1 MIKRGL
7 VLAFGFVFGLQGQPV
22 YRPSLDDPA
31 IGYTGETRD
40 AVSLLRGRLEKG
52 QTQLEWSEKFG
63 YLESV
68 LKELHVPVSSQMLVF
83 SKTSLQIAKISP
95 EHPRALYFND
105 EVYIGF
111 VRGGLLEL
119 AAVDPAKG
127 AVFYVMEQKKTA
139 KPQLLR
145 KDADC
150 LQCHFTLNTMQTPGF
165 LTRSVYATRGGE
177 VIPEAGGFFTDQ
189 HSPLEQRW
197 GGWFVTGTSGMQRH
211 LGNEFASGGKN
222 RINMEHGSNVTDL
235 KGRVNTSPYPAPES
249 DLTALMVLNH
259 QVGMHN
265 LITRMGYEARL
276 GREELPRTIEASLRY
291 MLFMNEAQLRDETK
305 GTSSFRADFE
315 ALGPKDSQ
323 GRSLRQMDMK
333 TRMFRYPCSFLIYSE
348 AFDALPAAAK
358 DPFLRRLWEIL
369 SGKDQSVSFSG
380 LSAGNRQAILEIL
393 VDTKKGLPEYFRATR

>member
-7 VLAFGFVFGLQGQPV
+7 VLAFGIVFGLEGQPV
-22 YRPSLDDPA
+22 YRPSLDESAIAYSGPA
-31 IGYTGETRD
+31 RD
-40 AVSLLRGRLEKG
+40 AVSLLRGRLERG
-52 QTQLEWSEKFG
+52 ETQLEWSDRFG

-68 LKELHVPVSSQMLVF
+68 LRELHVPVSSQTLVF

-105 EVYIGF
+105 EIYIGF

-119 AAVDPAKG
+119 AAVDPVKG
-127 AVFYVMEQKKTA
+127 AVFYVMEQKKTP

-145 KDADC
+145 RDSDC
-150 LQCHFTLNTMQTPGF
+150 LQCHFTLNTLQTPGF
-165 LTRSVYATRGGE
+165 LTRSVYSTRGGE

-197 GGWFVTGTSGMQRH
+197 GGWFVTGTSGAQRH
-211 LGNEFASGGKN
+211 MGNEFAGGGKN
-222 RINMEHGSNVTDL
+222 RINMDHGSNVTDL
-235 KGRVNTSPYPAPES
+235 KGRVNMAQYPVPDS

-259 QVGMHN
+259 QIGMHN

-291 MLFMNEAQLRDETK
+291 MLFTNEAQLRDETK

-315 ALGPKDSQ
+315 ALGPKDGQ
-323 GRSLRQMDMK
+323 GRSLRQFDMK
-333 TRMFRYPCSFLIYSE
+333 SRMFRYPCSFLIYSE
-348 AFDALPAAAK
+348 AFDALPQAAK
-358 DPFLRRLWEIL
+358 DPFLKRLWDIL
-369 SGKDQSVSFSG
+369 SGKDQSTTFSK
-380 LSAGNRQAILEIL
+380 LSADDRKAILGIL
-393 VDTKKGLPEYFRATR
+393 VDTKKGLPDYFRANR